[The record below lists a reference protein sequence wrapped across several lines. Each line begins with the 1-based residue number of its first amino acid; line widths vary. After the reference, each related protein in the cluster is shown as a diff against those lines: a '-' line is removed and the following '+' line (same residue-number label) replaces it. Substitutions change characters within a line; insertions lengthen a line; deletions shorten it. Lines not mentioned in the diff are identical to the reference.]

1 MGEITQTVFQSTHL
15 KSLNMSVPWIAL
27 GTAEVESVRPCSEE
41 ELTEVIYTSFERG
54 IRVVDTASNYYAG
67 KAEECIGRVISSLN
81 RRGRSR
87 DIIVFT
93 KAGQLTNDEMQE
105 RDLCGK
111 GIESQYCCFE
121 PDYLEMSIKR
131 SQERLGLKQ
140 LDCVFLHN
148 PEDGQSDDKTKVTDV
163 LLDAIPVFEK
173 LCSEGVLK
181 CWGIASWSGFYRKY
195 GDPKSIQLMEICQ
208 YLDREYKEHHFA
220 AIQCP
225 FGMWNWE
232 EFNRNS
238 QFGIAGS
245 SGNVSVKKATEVLG
259 LDLLINSPFCGGVHL
274 PTSSIENSTISA
286 AQHELTEIHSL
297 LPQTI
302 RVIGMRSSRSLM
314 EAVCLLETIHE

>member
-1 MGEITQTVFQSTHL
+1 M
-15 KSLNMSVPWIAL
+15 
-27 GTAEVESVRPCSEE
+27 
-41 ELTEVIYTSFERG
+41 
-54 IRVVDTASNYYAG
+54 
-67 KAEECIGRVISSLN
+67 
-81 RRGRSR
+81 
-87 DIIVFT
+87 
-93 KAGQLTNDEMQE
+93 
-105 RDLCGK
+105 
-111 GIESQYCCFE
+111 
-121 PDYLEMSIKR
+121 
-131 SQERLGLKQ
+131 
-140 LDCVFLHN
+140 
-148 PEDGQSDDKTKVTDV
+148 

-208 YLDREYKEHHFA
+208 YLDREYKGHHFA

-225 FGMWNWE
+225 FGMWNRE
-232 EFNRNS
+232 EFNKNS

-245 SGNVSVKKATEVLG
+245 SGNVSVKKAAEVLG

-274 PTSSIENSTISA
+274 PTGSIANSTISA

-314 EAVCLLETIHE
+314 EAVRLLETIHD

>member
-1 MGEITQTVFQSTHL
+1 MKKTPQSVFQSTHL
-15 KSLNMSVPWIAL
+15 KYLNMNVPWIAL
-27 GTAEVESVRPCSEE
+27 GTAEVENVRPCTEE
-41 ELTEVIYTSFERG
+41 ELMEVIYTSFERG
-54 IRVVDTASNYYAG
+54 IRIVDTASNYYAG
-67 KAEECIGRVISSLN
+67 IAEKCIGRVISSLN
-81 RRGRSR
+81 RRGRSQE
-87 DIIVFT
+87 IIVFT
-93 KAGQLTNDEMQE
+93 KAGQLTNGEIQE
-105 RDLCGK
+105 RDSCGK
-111 GIESQYCCFE
+111 GIESQYWCFE

-148 PEDGQSDDKTKVTDV
+148 PEDGQSDEKTKVTDV

-195 GDPKSIQLMEICQ
+195 GDPKSIQLMEIFQ

-225 FGMWNWE
+225 FGMWNRE

-245 SGNVSVKKATEVLG
+245 SGNVSVKEATEVLG

-274 PTSSIENSTISA
+274 PTRNIANSTISA
-286 AQHELTEIHSL
+286 AQHELMEIRSL

-302 RVIGMRSSRSLM
+302 RVIGMRSSRSLR

>member
-1 MGEITQTVFQSTHL
+1 MKKINHSVFQSTHL
-15 KSLNMSVPWIAL
+15 KYLNMNVPWIAL
-27 GTAEVESVRPCSEE
+27 GTAEVENERPCSEE
-41 ELTEVIYTSFERG
+41 ELMEVIYTSFERG
-54 IRVVDTASNYYAG
+54 IRVVDTASNYYSG

-81 RRGRSR
+81 RRARSQE
-87 DIIVFT
+87 IIVFT
-93 KAGQLTNDEMQE
+93 KAGQLTYGEMQE
-105 RDLCGK
+105 RDSSGK
-111 GIESQYCCFE
+111 GMESQHWCFE

-148 PEDGQSDDKTKVTDV
+148 PEDGQSDEKTKVTDV

-208 YLDREYKEHHFA
+208 YLDREYKGHHFA

-225 FGMWNWE
+225 FGMWNRE
-232 EFNRNS
+232 EFNKNS

-274 PTSSIENSTISA
+274 PTGSIANSTISA

-314 EAVCLLETIHE
+314 EAVRLLETIHD

>member
-1 MGEITQTVFQSTHL
+1 MGKIIQSVFQSTHF
-15 KSLNMSVPWIAL
+15 KYLNMNVPWIAL
-27 GTAEVESVRPCSEE
+27 GTAEVESERPCSEE
-41 ELTEVIYTSFERG
+41 ELMEVIYTSFERG
-54 IRVVDTASNYYAG
+54 IRVVDTASNYYSG

-81 RRGRSR
+81 RRARSQE
-87 DIIVFT
+87 IIVFT

-105 RDLCGK
+105 RDSCGK
-111 GIESQYCCFE
+111 GIESQYWCFE

-148 PEDGQSDDKTKVTDV
+148 PEDGQSDEKTKVTDV

-208 YLDREYKEHHFA
+208 YLEREYKGHHFA

-225 FGMWNWE
+225 FGMWNRE
-232 EFNRNS
+232 EFNKNS

-245 SGNVSVKKATEVLG
+245 SGNVSVKKAAEVLG

-274 PTSSIENSTISA
+274 PTSSNGNSTISA

-314 EAVCLLETIHE
+314 EAVRLLETIHD

>member
-1 MGEITQTVFQSTHL
+1 MKKINHSVFQSAHL
-15 KSLNMSVPWIAL
+15 KYLNMNVPWIAL
-27 GTAEVESVRPCSEE
+27 GTAEVESERPCSEE
-41 ELTEVIYTSFERG
+41 ELMEVIYTSFERG
-54 IRVVDTASNYYAG
+54 IRVVDTASNYYSG

-81 RRGRSR
+81 RRARSQE
-87 DIIVFT
+87 IIVFT
-93 KAGQLTNDEMQE
+93 KAGQLTYGEMEE
-105 RDLCGK
+105 RDSCGK
-111 GIESQYCCFE
+111 GVESQHWCFE

-148 PEDGQSDDKTKVTDV
+148 PEDGQSDEKTKVTDV

-173 LCSEGVLK
+173 LCSEGVLN
-181 CWGIASWSGFYRKY
+181 CWGIASWSGFYRIY
-195 GDPKSIQLMEICQ
+195 GDPKSIHLMDICQ

-225 FGMWNWE
+225 LGMWNRE

-274 PTSSIENSTISA
+274 PTSSTANSTISA
-286 AQHELTEIHSL
+286 AQHLSLIH
-297 LPQTI
+297 I
-302 RVIGMRSSRSLM
+302 
-314 EAVCLLETIHE
+314 

>member
-1 MGEITQTVFQSTHL
+1 
-15 KSLNMSVPWIAL
+15 
-27 GTAEVESVRPCSEE
+27 
-41 ELTEVIYTSFERG
+41 
-54 IRVVDTASNYYAG
+54 
-67 KAEECIGRVISSLN
+67 
-81 RRGRSR
+81 
-87 DIIVFT
+87 VFT

-195 GDPKSIQLMEICQ
+195 GDPKSIQLMEIFQ

-245 SGNVSVKKATEVLG
+245 SGNVSVKEATEVLG
-259 LDLLINSPFCGGVHL
+259 LDLLINSPFYGGVHL
-274 PTSSIENSTISA
+274 PTGSIANSTISA

-314 EAVCLLETIHE
+314 EAVCLLETSHD

>member
-1 MGEITQTVFQSTHL
+1 MGKIPQTLFQSTLL
-15 KSLNMSVPWIAL
+15 KSLNMNVPWIAL
-27 GTAEVESVRPCSEE
+27 GTAEVESERPCSEE
-41 ELTEVIYTSFERG
+41 ELMEVIYTSFEQG

-67 KAEECIGRVISSLN
+67 KAEECIGSVISSLKG
-81 RRGRSR
+81 RRRSQE
-87 DIIVFT
+87 IVVFT
-93 KAGQLTNDEMQE
+93 KAGQLTNSEMQE
-105 RDLCGK
+105 RDLYGK
-111 GIESQYCCFE
+111 GVESQHWCFE

-131 SQERLGLKQ
+131 SQKRLGLKQ

-148 PEDGQSDDKTKVTDV
+148 PEDGQSDEKTKVKDV
-163 LLDAIPVFEK
+163 LFDTIPVFER

-195 GDPKSIQLMEICQ
+195 GDPKSIQLVEICQ
-208 YLDREYKEHHFA
+208 YLDREYKKHHFA

-225 FGMWNWE
+225 FGMWNHE
-232 EFNRNS
+232 EFYRNS

-245 SGNVSVKKATEVLG
+245 SRNVSVKEATEVLG

-274 PTSSIENSTISA
+274 PTSSTTNSTISA

-302 RVIGMRSSRSLM
+302 RVIGMRSSQSLM
-314 EAVCLLETIHE
+314 EAVFLLETIHE